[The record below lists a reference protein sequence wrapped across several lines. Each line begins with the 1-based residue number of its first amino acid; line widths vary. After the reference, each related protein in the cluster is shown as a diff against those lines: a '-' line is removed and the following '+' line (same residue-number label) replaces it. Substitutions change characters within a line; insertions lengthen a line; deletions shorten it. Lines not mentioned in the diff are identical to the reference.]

1 MLGSSKI
8 RQLCPS
14 VSFLFAQLKASLG
27 SFHTH
32 CPQIEGFVF
41 GGHSLDLVLIDLFLL
56 LCQSVNWFEEFVGNQ
71 GVMF

>member
-1 MLGSSKI
+1 MLGSSEI
-8 RQLCPS
+8 RQLCPF

-27 SFHTH
+27 SSHTH
-32 CPQIEGFVF
+32 YPQIEGFVF

-56 LCQSVNWFEEFVGNQ
+56 LCQSVNWFEELVGNQ